1 MSTSLNTD
9 QPIGIFDSGVG
20 GLSILQSIRRTLPN
34 EELIYVADAAH
45 APYGKQTDA
54 QIIDHSLRICRF
66 LIAQN
71 VKAIVVACNTA
82 TTIAISTLR
91 AVTDI
96 PIIGVEPAIKPAVEQ
111 SKTGVVGVLATAGT
125 LQSTQ
130 FEKLSSLYGK
140 NIEGREVELI
150 TQPCN
155 GLVERVEAGDLNGPV
170 VTQLLEQHL
179 QPLLNRNV
187 DTLVLGC
194 THYPFLIETISE
206 ITDSSVAIIHPG
218 EAVAR
223 QLEKRIKGESKFR
236 VKDEQP
242 SIQFFSSGVS
252 ENYRL
257 RFESLL
263 KQSVTL
269 QEIELSE
276 TVI

>member
-1 MSTSLNTD
+1 MNTD

-20 GLSILQSIRRTLPN
+20 GLSILESIRQTLPN
-34 EELIYVADAAH
+34 EKLIYVADAAH
-45 APYGKQTDA
+45 APYGNQTDQ

-66 LIAQN
+66 LLAQN

-82 TTIAISTLR
+82 TTIAVSTIR

-96 PIIGVEPAIKPAVEQ
+96 PVIGVEPAIKPAVEQ

-130 FEKLSSLYGK
+130 FEKLNNLYGQD
-140 NIEGREVELI
+140 VELI

-155 GLVERVEAGDLNGPV
+155 GLVERVEMGDINGPV
-170 VTQLLEQHL
+170 VTKLLQQHL

-194 THYPFLIETISE
+194 THYPFLIETITQ
-206 ITDSSVAIIHPG
+206 ITGSSVAIIHPG
-218 EAVAR
+218 KAVAKQVER
-223 QLEKRIKGESKFR
+223 RLESESQLSAGAN
-236 VKDEQP
+236 P
-242 SIQFFSSGVS
+242 ASIFFFSTQVT
-252 ENYRL
+252 ETYRL

-263 KQSVTL
+263 RQPVVL
-269 QEIELSE
+269 QGTGL
-276 TVI
+276 